1 MLPAAAIP
9 GGSSTAIKESSMT
22 EQNNPARG
30 PDGNPQPG
38 RKGGRRW
45 FLVTATAIVAALGGA
60 VASQALSQDG
70 PPWHRG
76 FMGGPMHG
84 GFMGGPMHRGAFDPA
99 RAEDRADR
107 MVRHLAV
114 EIDATAEQQDK
125 LRTIAKAAV
134 KDLVPMREKA
144 QSARER
150 ARSLLTATTIDR
162 AAIEAFRADQVAL
175 ADQASKRIAQ
185 ALGDAAEVL
194 TPEQRRKVE
203 DRLESRRNHWH
214 GWHRG

>member
-1 MLPAAAIP
+1 M
-9 GGSSTAIKESSMT
+9 SD
-22 EQNNPARG
+22 QNNPTPARG
-30 PDGNPQPG
+30 PDGNPPAS

-45 FLVTATAIVAALGGA
+45 FLVTATAVVAALGGA
-60 VASQALSQDG
+60 IASQALSQDG
-70 PPWHRG
+70 PPWQRG
-76 FMGGPMHG
+76 FMGGPMHGGFNG

-125 LRTIAKAAV
+125 LRAIAKSAV
-134 KDLVPMREKA
+134 KDLVPMREKV

-150 ARSLLTATTIDR
+150 ARSLLSASTIDR
-162 AAIEAFRADQVAL
+162 AAIEAFRAEQVAL

-194 TPEQRRKVE
+194 TPEQRLKIEQRI
-203 DRLESRRNHWH
+203 ESRGNRWH
-214 GWHRG
+214 GRRRG